1 MIVPGQRA
9 CRRLSN
15 PMEIFEWNLRSGS
28 GDRCLSG
35 GGSGPQDLID
45 GNLSGGIGFES
56 EKGKEFCHRFP
67 PKVFEK
73 QGNSN
78 QEHNS
83 CMHAPATNLGSNLG
97 GWKSSRGPPCPTW
110 LTSA

>member
-45 GNLSGGIGFES
+45 GNLSGGIGFKS
-56 EKGKEFCHRFP
+56 EKGRELCHRFP
-67 PKVFEK
+67 QKDMLIAIKNTILACLLLPQIWAQIWAVGKA
-73 QGNSN
+73 
-78 QEHNS
+78 QEDR
-83 CMHAPATNLGSNLG
+83 HAPHG
-97 GWKSSRGPPCPTW
+97 
-110 LTSA
+110 